1 MTDLPDPDIKPA
13 RRSLI
18 ERISVVWLVPIGA
31 LLISLA
37 IAWQNYASRGPLI
50 EIAFEDAE
58 GIRSGETEVR
68 YRDVPVGVV
77 EDVSFAE
84 GLGSVVVSVR
94 LDQEIAPY
102 VDAESEFWVVR
113 PQVTAQGVSGL
124 STVLSGAYIQ
134 GSWDT
139 EPGGVGERFNGLASA
154 PVARPDVPGL
164 RVVLSSET
172 GDGLLQGTPILYRGV
187 QVGAVSTLQLAASGQ
202 AVLADAFI
210 EAPYDDLVTS
220 ATRFWNA
227 SGFSFSL
234 GPQGATLEVS
244 SLAALVSGGVSLEN
258 LVSGGDPVDPGTT
271 FELYDSKQEALNSV
285 FADPDTGNLVT
296 VGFVFSGNVS
306 GLTVGSSVEFRGR
319 VGEIVAV
326 TGYIDE
332 EAEDRRVQL
341 LATAELDPAP
351 LGLAP
356 GSTVEETLD
365 FLDQLAQRG
374 VRATVERGSILIGG
388 LKVVLSEVED
398 VPEEG
403 LDRDAEPVPIFPSV
417 PADLSDSGDSVEA
430 LVAQANDVLDR
441 VPALL
446 QNVTELVGSEE
457 IQQIPEDVS
466 AILSDVRGS
475 VADIRVLLA
484 DFREE
489 GAAAA
494 LTAALAQAAPTLE
507 TLNALLASAEPA
519 VTELPTLIGR
529 LGDAAEDVAA
539 IAETVA
545 NLPLEDVVT
554 SAAGTARAAEAFLSS
569 EGIQQVPQDAS
580 AVLSQLSATL
590 EDVRSAGLVSTA
602 TTALASAGDAA
613 AQVAAATDQVPALLE
628 QLRAAAEDVAT
639 LAETASELPLTDLA
653 TSAAEA
659 AEAAR
664 ALVASDAIQQVPQD
678 ISTVLSQLST
688 TLEEVREAGLV
699 AEAAGAVESA
709 GEAATQLA
717 VATQN
722 LPQLIDRIEEVAA
735 TVAAL
740 PLSSAI
746 EAAEGTLVS
755 ANALLGSE
763 GVQALPAELNTAL
776 AELRGVL
783 AEFQESGLVTQVNAT
798 LTEASDTAATIREAT
813 AGVPQV
819 VARIEELTGTV
830 NDLPL
835 DRLVEDL
842 AGLATAGEALL
853 GAEGA
858 QDLPASLNATLTEV
872 QTALEEL
879 RAGGLIDSANQ
890 TLASARDAAAA
901 VEQAS
906 ESLPTLANR
915 LDTLADQAER
925 TLAGYDEGSELTR
938 EAQTTL
944 REVQAAARAVS
955 ALARQIERNPNSLLL
970 GR

>member
-1 MTDLPDPDIKPA
+1 MTELPGPDIKPA
-13 RRSLI
+13 RRSLM
-18 ERISVVWLVPIGA
+18 ERMSVVWLVPIGA

-50 EIAFEDAE
+50 EISFEDAE
-58 GIRSGETEVR
+58 GIRTGETELR

-77 EDVSFAE
+77 EDVSFAD
-84 GLGSVVVSVR
+84 GLGSVVVGVR
-94 LDQEIAPY
+94 LEQEIAPY
-102 VDAESEFWVVR
+102 VDAESEFWVIR

-124 STVLSGAYIQ
+124 STVLSGVYIQ
-134 GSWDT
+134 GSWDNV
-139 EPGGVGERFNGLASA
+139 PGGTGERFEGLASA

-164 RVVLSSET
+164 RIVLTSES

-187 QVGAVSTLQLAASGQ
+187 QVGAVSTLHLADTGQ

-210 EAPYDDLVTS
+210 EAPYDDLITS

-234 GPQGATLEVS
+234 GPQGATLDVS

-271 FELYDSKQEALNSV
+271 FELFDGRQEALSSV
-285 FADPDTGNLVT
+285 FIDPDTTNRVS

-306 GLTVGSSVEFRGR
+306 GLAVGSAVEFRGR

-332 EAEDRRVQL
+332 NSEDRRVQL
-341 LATAELDPAP
+341 LATAELDPTR
-351 LGLAP
+351 LGLPSNA
-356 GSTVEETLD
+356 TAEEALA
-365 FLDQLAQRG
+365 FLDELAQRG
-374 VRATVERGSILIGG
+374 VRAQVERGSILIGG
-388 LKVVLSEVED
+388 LKVVLSEVDD
-398 VPEEG
+398 VPQEG
-403 LDRDAEPVPIFPSV
+403 LKTGGEPVPIFPSTAAEL
-417 PADLSDSGDSVEA
+417 PEGGDSVEA
-430 LVAQANDVLDR
+430 LVAQANEVLDR

-446 QNVTELVGSEE
+446 QNVTDLVGSDA
-457 IQQIPEDVS
+457 IQQIPEDVT
-466 AILSDVRGS
+466 AILGDVRGS
-475 VADIRVLLA
+475 VADIRAVLA

-494 LTAALAQAAPTLE
+494 LTQALTQAAPTLD
-507 TLNALLASAEPA
+507 TLNQLLASAEPA
-519 VTELPTLIGR
+519 VAELPALLTR

-539 IAETVA
+539 ITDTVA
-545 NLPLEDVVT
+545 NLPLDDLVT
-554 SAAGTARAAEAFLSS
+554 SAAGTAQAAEAFLAS
-569 EGIQQVPQDAS
+569 EGIQQVPREVTG
-580 AVLSQLSATL
+580 VLSQLSATL
-590 EDVRSAGLVSTA
+590 DDVRSAGLVSTA
-602 TTALASAGDAA
+602 TTALSSAGEAA
-613 AQVAAATDQVPALLE
+613 AQVAAATDQVP
-628 QLRAAAEDVAT
+628 QLIERLSAAAADVAT
-639 LAETASELPLTDLA
+639 LAETASELPLSDLA

-664 ALVASDAIQQVPQD
+664 ALVASDEIQQVPQD
-678 ISTVLSQLST
+678 ISAVLAQLSA
-688 TLEEVREAGLV
+688 TLEDIREAGLV
-699 AEAAGAVESA
+699 AEATGAVESA
-709 GEAATQLA
+709 GAAAAQVAAATED
-717 VATQN
+717 
-722 LPQLIDRIEEVAA
+722 LPQLIARVEDVAA

-740 PLSSAI
+740 PLTSAI
-746 EAAEGTLVS
+746 ESAESTLAAANTL
-755 ANALLGSE
+755 LESE
-763 GVQALPAELNTAL
+763 GVRALPAELNTAL
-776 AELRGVL
+776 AELRLVL
-783 AEFQESGLVTQVNAT
+783 ADFRQSGLVAQVNDT
-798 LTEASDTAATIREAT
+798 LAEASATAAAIREAT
-813 AGVPQV
+813 AGVPGV
-819 VARIEELTGTV
+819 VSGIDALTETV
-830 NDLPL
+830 NSLPL
-835 DRLVEDL
+835 DRLATDL

-853 GAEGA
+853 SAEGA
-858 QDLPASLNATLTEV
+858 QDLPSSLNATLAEL

-879 RAGGLIDSANQ
+879 RRGGLIDSANQ

-915 LDTLADQAER
+915 LDSLADQAEQ

-938 EAQTTL
+938 EAQATL

>member
-351 LGLAP
+351 LGLRAWIDRGGDAGFPRPAGAERRQGDGGAGVDPDRRAQGRPVRGRGRP
-356 GSTVEETLD
+356 GGG
-365 FLDQLAQRG
+365 ARPRC
-374 VRATVERGSILIGG
+374 RAG
-388 LKVVLSEVED
+388 
-398 VPEEG
+398 
-403 LDRDAEPVPIFPSV
+403 
-417 PADLSDSGDSVEA
+417 ADLSQRPGRSFRLRRQRRGAGRAGQRRARPGAGLAAER
-430 LVAQANDVLDR
+430 DR
-441 VPALL
+441 ARRLRRNPAD
-446 QNVTELVGSEE
+446 
-457 IQQIPEDVS
+457 P
-466 AILSDVRGS
+466 R
-475 VADIRVLLA
+475 
-484 DFREE
+484 
-489 GAAAA
+489 
-494 LTAALAQAAPTLE
+494 
-507 TLNALLASAEPA
+507 
-519 VTELPTLIGR
+519 GR
-529 LGDAAEDVAA
+529 LGDPERRTRIRGRHPRPLGRLPRGGRRRRADCGLGPSRADAGDVERAPGLGGASGDRAANADRSPRRCRRGRRGDRGDRGQPAA
-539 IAETVA
+539 GGCRNVGSGHGAGGGGVPVQRGYPA
-545 NLPLEDVVT
+545 GSAGRRPRSCRSFRRRSRT
-554 SAAGTARAAEAFLSS
+554 SARQASS
-569 EGIQQVPQDAS
+569 PPRRRR
-580 AVLSQLSATL
+580 LH
-590 EDVRSAGLVSTA
+590 
-602 TTALASAGDAA
+602 
-613 AQVAAATDQVPALLE
+613 
-628 QLRAAAEDVAT
+628 
-639 LAETASELPLTDLA
+639 
-653 TSAAEA
+653 
-659 AEAAR
+659 
-664 ALVASDAIQQVPQD
+664 
-678 ISTVLSQLST
+678 
-688 TLEEVREAGLV
+688 
-699 AEAAGAVESA
+699 
-709 GEAATQLA
+709 
-717 VATQN
+717 
-722 LPQLIDRIEEVAA
+722 
-735 TVAAL
+735 
-740 PLSSAI
+740 
-746 EAAEGTLVS
+746 
-755 ANALLGSE
+755 
-763 GVQALPAELNTAL
+763 LPATRPRRWLPRPT
-776 AELRGVL
+776 R
-783 AEFQESGLVTQVNAT
+783 FRRSW
-798 LTEASDTAATIREAT
+798 SSF
-813 AGVPQV
+813 
-819 VARIEELTGTV
+819 ARRRRMSRRW
-830 NDLPL
+830 P
-835 DRLVEDL
+835 R
-842 AGLATAGEALL
+842 
-853 GAEGA
+853 
-858 QDLPASLNATLTEV
+858 PRRSC
-872 QTALEEL
+872 
-879 RAGGLIDSANQ
+879 R
-890 TLASARDAAAA
+890 
-901 VEQAS
+901 
-906 ESLPTLANR
+906 
-915 LDTLADQAER
+915 
-925 TLAGYDEGSELTR
+925 
-938 EAQTTL
+938 
-944 REVQAAARAVS
+944 
-955 ALARQIERNPNSLLL
+955 
-970 GR
+970 